1 VTRLNQRQETIL
13 ELARATGRVTV
24 EYLASR
30 LDVSVQ
36 TVRKDLNEMGER
48 RLITRVHGGAIV
60 SSGVANLGYEARRL
74 VNRTQKAAIGAAAAA
89 LVPNGS
95 SLFINV
101 GTTVEEFARALNDH
115 NDLLV
120 ITNNLNVATL
130 LYQHPHFEVIC
141 VGGPVRRSDGAIIG
155 QAAVEFIQQFKVDYA
170 VIGAS
175 AIDTAGTLLD
185 FDYQEVRV
193 ARAII
198 ENARKV
204 ILLSDAMKFER
215 TAPVRIGHLSD
226 VDIFVTDHVPNPE
239 MAELCRANDVQ
250 IVEVGANGDE

>member
-1 VTRLNQRQETIL
+1 
-13 ELARATGRVTV
+13 
-24 EYLASR
+24 
-30 LDVSVQ
+30 
-36 TVRKDLNEMGER
+36 
-48 RLITRVHGGAIV
+48 
-60 SSGVANLGYEARRL
+60 
-74 VNRTQKAAIGAAAAA
+74 
-89 LVPNGS
+89 
-95 SLFINV
+95 
-101 GTTVEEFARALNDH
+101 
-115 NDLLV
+115 
-120 ITNNLNVATL
+120 
-130 LYQHPHFEVIC
+130 VIC